1 MEEILAL
8 HCRNY
13 AAYLPNLVMELDS
26 VFVVFG
32 MCGRLYT
39 YFLGGGRGG
48 EGKRQCLC
56 DRMCLGSSVGVSAL
70 GHTIKEG
77 QSQG

>member
-32 MCGRLYT
+32 ICGRLYT
-39 YFLGGGRGG
+39 YFLGGGRGRGG
-48 EGKRQCLC
+48 EETVL
-56 DRMCLGSSVGVSAL
+56 M
-70 GHTIKEG
+70 
-77 QSQG
+77 